1 MSKVQKFTYSRRPI
15 DPPNKHSLAAI
26 VYILSPSTAELFN
39 ASELCV
45 SVFKAN
51 THAQRTQLL
60 LVRRRK
66 RSYATN
72 ATLYTIER
80 HLYAAAPAV
89 HINNDVFFLQASYL
103 SLERFCFCQVY
114 IFALKAMD
122 YVEKPTTT
130 ESSGVWPETCFNCKI
145 YIWFPLSVWVYYNY
159 ICLYVCIYRQNNKE
173 ITD

>member
-15 DPPNKHSLAAI
+15 DPPNKHSLAAM
-26 VYILSPSTAELFN
+26 VCLLSPSTAELFN

-60 LVRRRK
+60 LFRRRK

-89 HINNDVFFLQASYL
+89 HINNNVFFFLQVSYL

-122 YVEKPTTT
+122 LCRKAHY
-130 ESSGVWPETCFNCKI
+130 
-145 YIWFPLSVWVYYNY
+145 
-159 ICLYVCIYRQNNKE
+159 
-173 ITD
+173 D